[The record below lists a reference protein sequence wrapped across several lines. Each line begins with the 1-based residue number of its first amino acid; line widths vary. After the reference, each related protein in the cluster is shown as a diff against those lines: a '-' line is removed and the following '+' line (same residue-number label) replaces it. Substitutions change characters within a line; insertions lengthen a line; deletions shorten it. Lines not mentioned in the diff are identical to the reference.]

1 MGDQEDRDTGL
12 WVSSS
17 DQRTVVH
24 VGGEMDI
31 DRAPM
36 LIEGLTAV
44 ITQPGGPREI
54 VLDVAEMTFCD
65 SSGIN
70 ALIAGLHA
78 AQKHGR
84 NLSLRGPRPQLLRL
98 LELTGTDKLF
108 PITDT

>member
-1 MGDQEDRDTGL
+1 MGDQENSDPEL
-12 WVSSS
+12 WVSSG

-36 LIEGLTAV
+36 LIEALLCAT
-44 ITQPGGPREI
+44 TQPDGPSEI
-54 VLDVAEMTFCD
+54 VVDVADMSFCD

-70 ALIAGLHA
+70 ALIAGLRA
-78 AQKHGR
+78 AEEHGR
-84 NLSLRGPRPQLLRL
+84 RISLRGPRRQLLHL

-108 PITDT
+108 PITDL